1 LLLLIFN
8 FNQNIGAKKMST
20 YTIYTTKT
28 CSYCVAAKNLL
39 KSKGLEFKEVD
50 LSNNNEL
57 RVEISEKWKWRTVPL
72 ILKDDEL
79 VGGFTDLSKKL
90 SNE

>member
-1 LLLLIFN
+1 
-8 FNQNIGAKKMST
+8 MST